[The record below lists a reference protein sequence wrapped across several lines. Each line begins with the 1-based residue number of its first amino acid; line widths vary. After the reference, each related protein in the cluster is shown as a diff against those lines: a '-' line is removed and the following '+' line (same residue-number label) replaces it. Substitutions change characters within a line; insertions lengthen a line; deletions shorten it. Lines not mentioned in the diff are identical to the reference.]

1 MAILS
6 GSIISM
12 LSRQASLGGEID
24 KQVLLAAPR
33 RLIHLPPASL
43 SANNCKNA
51 TEMDLG
57 EQGRG
62 RTGPPRASNGGGG
75 AGPSYAS
82 YENECEHGPRES
94 RAHQSFSSTPT
105 SASLPRLPY
114 QALSRTRAR
123 PIRMQARVKI
133 RPVYKVISLGCG
145 SRNTV

>member
-1 MAILS
+1 
-6 GSIISM
+6 M

-62 RTGPPRASNGGGG
+62 CAGPPRASSGGGG
-75 AGPSYAS
+75 RWS
-82 YENECEHGPRES
+82 ELRELREDCEHGPRES
-94 RAHQSFSSTPT
+94 RAHQSFGSTPA